1 MRPNKQKEKTCSL
14 GSLTRNRH
22 NLYKIKLP
30 VKAKNSILFLQVN
43 LRKNLNFLLH
53 FVVFKF

>member
-1 MRPNKQKEKTCSL
+1 MKPNNQKEKTCFL

-22 NLYKIKLP
+22 NLYKIKFP
-30 VKAKNSILFLQVN
+30 VRGKNSILFLQVN
-43 LRKNLNFLLH
+43 PRKNLAFLLH